1 MPDGAVAAAFSSS
14 EGGTSDS
21 SLGLL
26 TPAQRGLVL
35 AIIQADRNGRG
46 GRDLEELA
54 KPLASAHDDVRGST
68 QLTQR
73 LSILSDWPR
82 ARDNER

>member
-1 MPDGAVAAAFSSS
+1 MPDGTIAAAFGKS
-14 EGGTSDS
+14 EGGTNDQ
-21 SLGLL
+21 SLALL

-54 KPLASAHDDVRGST
+54 KPVASAHDDVRGSI

-73 LSILSDWPR
+73 LSILEDWQKAR
-82 ARDNER
+82 ADHR